1 MPTLDDFS
9 KSRGQP
15 HLAWGRVEDLRD
27 HCFLCDVRLTP
38 QNRTGEDVLPKWLQ
52 RRFQLRGTATLRL
65 LNATNLPYS
74 AVLIPCCRTCN
85 NEWLSRGE
93 NKVQAA
99 FGSGYE
105 AVVALNPDLLYAWL
119 AKIFYGVL
127 YREALLP
134 HDRASHDSEP
144 IFPADALRNL
154 AMFRMLLQWFRGK
167 AAWSTLPG
175 SVFVYRTQT
184 AADAGHNFDFA
195 DNVPLQ
201 CIAMR
206 IGTTG
211 VIAALSDW
219 GLLREMAPHRLMLP
233 PDLPLHPLQF
243 RELYGTVV
251 DYELRRQ
258 FASCYTAL
266 ALGDE
271 VDSVLINRCLHRM
284 TDPPYREHTAE
295 PWGDYLA
302 VITGAPRDL
311 MRDGDRVRTFLFEES
326 GAPRFM
332 PFQGGTAVIEV
343 DGQTYEFPENPAMGM
358 LAGSDEEWAIGR
370 QT

>member
-1 MPTLDDFS
+1 MPTLDDFG
-9 KSRGQP
+9 KNRGQP
-15 HLAWGRVEDLRD
+15 HLAWGRLEDLRD

-52 RRFQLRGTATLRL
+52 RRFQLRRTATLRL
-65 LNATNLPYS
+65 LNATNLRYS
-74 AVLIPCCRTCN
+74 AVLIPCCATCN

-93 NKVQAA
+93 NKVQVA
-99 FGSGYE
+99 FSAGYE
-105 AVVALNPDLLYAWL
+105 AVVALDPDLLFAWL

-134 HDRASHDSEP
+134 HDRTSHDSEP
-144 IFPADALRNL
+144 IFPADALRDL

-175 SVFVYRTQT
+175 SVFLFRTQT
-184 AADAGHNFDFA
+184 VTDPGHNFDFA

-201 CIAMR
+201 VIAMR

-219 GLLREMAPHRLMLP
+219 GLLRDMEPRRLMLP
-233 PDLPLHPLQF
+233 PDLALHPLQF

-251 DYELRRQ
+251 DYELRRE
-258 FASCYTAL
+258 FPSCYTAL

-271 VDSVLINRCLHRM
+271 VDDVLLNRCLHRM

-302 VITGAPRDL
+302 AITGAPRHL
-311 MRDGDRVRTFLFEES
+311 MRNGDRVRTFLFDES

-343 DGQTYEFPENPAMGM
+343 DGQTLEFPENPAMGM
-358 LAGSDEEWAIGR
+358 FAGSDDEWTIG
-370 QT
+370 